1 MVMFAGIAHNEIH
14 IITFLCDIIWNI
26 IISLLTTAV
35 GTYSSL
41 KNMRKYT
48 IFYDFHYVFEIW
60 YNVAFSSLFN
70 TD

>member
-1 MVMFAGIAHNEIH
+1 MVMFAGIAHSKIH

-35 GTYSSL
+35 GTCSSF
-41 KNMRKYT
+41 KSMRKYT